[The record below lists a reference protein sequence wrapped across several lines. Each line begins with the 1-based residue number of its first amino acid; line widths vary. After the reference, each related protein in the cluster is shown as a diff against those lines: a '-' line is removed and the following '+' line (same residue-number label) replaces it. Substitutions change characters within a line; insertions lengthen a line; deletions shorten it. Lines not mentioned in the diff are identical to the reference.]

1 MHSSSC
7 PVYLRFSSSY
17 QGSPAM
23 GDTYRK
29 YLSTERDEL
38 SDPYR
43 RYSSSERADPSDS
56 YRRHPSTERD
66 ARAAVPSYMQFNT
79 PSTTSHP
86 TWSLSDS
93 QKTPDLLHSDMLSA
107 RSTNHGFDDHTG
119 MGVHASN
126 KFSRLPAGD
135 GDRTF
140 SPLVDPALARDVSV
154 NINHD
159 IVTNGQLPEE
169 SNILFVDC
177 LPTDC
182 TRREVS
188 RILTAASCFILHY
201 DGSFLFFGRI
211 LNFIPEDLF
220 RPFIGFKEIRVLHK
234 EPRGAGDKAKVLCFV
249 EFDDAKCA
257 STALNALQGYKFD
270 DKKSN
275 APVLQI
281 QFVKFPFRPASLPNS
296 QT

>member
-1 MHSSSC
+1 MVLS
-7 PVYLRFSSSY
+7 
-17 QGSPAM
+17 SPAM
-23 GDTYRK
+23 ADPYRK

-56 YRRHPSTERD
+56 YRRYPSIDRD

-93 QKTPDLLHSDMLSA
+93 QKTPDLLHNDMLPA

-119 MGVHASN
+119 MGAHASN
-126 KFSRLPAGD
+126 KFSRLSTGD

-169 SNILFVDC
+169 SNILFVEC

-188 RILTAASCFILHY
+188 H
-201 DGSFLFFGRI
+201 
-211 LNFIPEDLF
+211 LF

-270 DKKSN
+270 DKKPN